1 MKTYLETTKCFFV
14 RKSSWR
20 YVIFDRGRETQAML
34 NIRFWKKKWTVFWTQ
49 LFLSW
54 YKIGEPSYL
63 SKKKNEWHSKRIVTK
78 EESTGSYTKYS
89 KSCNI
94 WNTKLENIVCSR
106 DRIWNI
112 WQKNGIEYVT
122 CLTRSENY
130 RTPVRIK
137 EPKLEAAIG
146 RK

>member
-1 MKTYLETTKCFFV
+1 MLLC
-14 RKSSWR
+14 
-20 YVIFDRGRETQAML
+20 TQIIMAVCYFWQRQRDPSHVEYQILKKNMNSVL
-34 NIRFWKKKWTVFWTQ
+34 NPAF
-49 LFLSW
+49 SPW

-94 WNTKLENIVCSR
+94 WKTKLENIVCSR

-130 RTPVRIK
+130 RTPIRIK